1 MGRFE
6 GRFGEVGEGKSEKS
20 VIESL
25 EKESVGIADDCLDCV
40 GWNSMEG
47 KSGNETGGEGRRTRC
62 RSANLSRS
70 TTCRSVDCLADC
82 ELTRE

>member
-62 RSANLSRS
+62 RRERPSRR
-70 TTCRSVDCLADC
+70 CFER
-82 ELTRE
+82 